1 MDKPHRKLDVWKL
14 AIQLVIEVYKITMS
28 LPIEETYNL
37 ANQMKRCAVSNP
49 SNIAEGAARNTK
61 KEFINFL
68 HIARGSMSEL
78 DTHIEIAKQL
88 GYLYKKD
95 INTINILMERVD
107 RMLAGLIKS
116 QIRLTSNV
124 LHLTKKSDI

>member
-14 AIQLVIEVYKITMS
+14 AIQLVTEVYKITMS